1 MASGAELRERTK
13 AYASRIIKLYSLLQQ
28 THRFDDA
35 AMVIGKQLLRSGT
48 SVAANHREAKHT
60 RSKADRI
67 AKFNIVLQEL
77 EESALWL
84 ELLHDHHMA
93 NAEGLRQVLD
103 ETNQLIGIFITS
115 IKTLHSERDDA

>member
-1 MASGAELRERTK
+1 MAEGAALRERTK
-13 AYASRIIKLYSLLQQ
+13 AYASRIIRLYSHLQQ
-28 THRFDDA
+28 THPFDGA
-35 AMVIGKQLLRSGT
+35 AMVIGKQLLRSAT

-84 ELLHDHHMA
+84 ELLHEHEFAHPD
-93 NAEGLRQVLD
+93 GLHQLLD
-103 ETNQLIGIFITS
+103 ETDQLIGIFVAS
-115 IKTLHSERDDA
+115 IKTLHSSRSNE

>member
-1 MASGAELRERTK
+1 VASGDELRMRSK
-13 AYASRIIKLYSLLQQ
+13 AYASRSIRLYSHLQQ

-35 AMVIGKQLLRSGT
+35 AMVIGKQLLRSAT
-48 SVAANHREAKHT
+48 SVAANHREAKHS

-84 ELLHDHHMA
+84 ELLHEHAFAHSDRL
-93 NAEGLRQVLD
+93 NQLLD
-103 ETNQLIGIFITS
+103 ETDQLIGIFVAS
-115 IKTLHSERDDA
+115 IKTLHNTASSE

>member
-1 MASGAELRERTK
+1 MASGADLRDRTK
-13 AYASRIIKLYSLLQQ
+13 MYASRIIKLYSHLQQ

-35 AMVIGKQLLRSGT
+35 AMVLGKQLLRSGT

-67 AKFNIVLQEL
+67 AKFNIILQEL

-84 ELLHDHHMA
+84 ELLNDHADGKCRRPPAVTRRNEPADWH
-93 NAEGLRQVLD
+93 
-103 ETNQLIGIFITS
+103 
-115 IKTLHSERDDA
+115 LHHQH